1 MKQMIQFLKKY
12 TTLSLVLGTIIASLV
27 ACANIATPEGGEMD
41 FDPPKI
47 VNTTPSF
54 NATNVEKAKIVFE
67 FDENVTLEKPSD
79 NVIITPPQKSFP
91 VIQSVNKRLT
101 VELKDTLLENTTY
114 TIDFTSAIK
123 DNNEGNP
130 LENFSFSFS
139 TGDVVDSMVISGKV
153 LTADNLEP
161 VKGIYVGLHSNLN
174 DTAFTKIRFDR
185 IGKTGESGDFSI
197 RGVAP
202 GTYRLYA
209 LDDPSREYM
218 YTNPSS
224 AIAFFETPVE
234 PSSIRDIRYDTVYVD
249 TSRVVIDTIK
259 AIEYT
264 RFLPDNIVMRSFKSG
279 FGRQF
284 LQKYER
290 IPNKISLFFGS
301 PTEMPVLEPL
311 NFDGDKDWYILE
323 KTAKNDTL
331 IYWIKD
337 QELIKTDTLTFRIT
351 YPRTDSLNQVVP
363 YTDTLKFVDRTK
375 KKTEKELQ
383 KEKEQQEKDLRE
395 GKAPKITFL
404 NLRCDLSASWD
415 TFKDIMLEFD
425 EPVEGDLKSKIKLQQ
440 KVDTAYSDI
449 AYQFTPGTLNRR
461 KYSISHKWV
470 YGGEYRMKIDSA
482 SIHSIYG
489 LWNNTYNQ
497 DFRVKA
503 EDQYGHLAIIVVG
516 VDSVPAF
523 IELLDKSDK
532 PIRKSRVKDN
542 AVIFKDLT
550 PGSYYARIIL
560 DENDN
565 GVWDTGDFYTGLQ
578 PEIVCYYPGYFE
590 IKAFWEIDNES
601 DPWVIDVTTIA
612 KQKPMEITKQ
622 KPEEKEARKK
632 KMEERE
638 QKERDRQSGGQDR
651 GRNMEDSQML
661 GIPRR

>member
-1 MKQMIQFLKKY
+1 MKQMMQFLKKY
-12 TTLSLVLGTIIASLV
+12 TILSLVLGIIIASLV
-27 ACANIATPEGGEMD
+27 ACANMSTPEGGEMD

-47 VNTTPSF
+47 VKTTPNF
-54 NATNVEKAKIVFE
+54 NATNVEKGKIVFE
-67 FDENVTLEKPSD
+67 FDENVTLEKPSE
-79 NVIITPPQKSFP
+79 NVIITPPQKTFP
-91 VIQSVNKRLT
+91 VIQSVNRRLT

-161 VKGIYVGLHSNLN
+161 VKGIYVGLHSNLD

-185 IGKTGESGDFSI
+185 IGKTGETGDFAI

-218 YTNPSS
+218 YTNPSN
-224 AIAFFETPVE
+224 AIAFFETQIE
-234 PSSIRDIRYDTVYVD
+234 PSSMRDMRYDTLYVD
-249 TSRVVIDTIK
+249 TSKLVIDTIK

-264 RFLPDNIVMRSFKSG
+264 RFLPDNIVMRSFKSA
-279 FGRQF
+279 FGRQY

-290 IPNKISLFFGS
+290 TPNKISLFFGS

-311 NFDGDKDWYILE
+311 SFDGDKDWYVLE

-337 QELIKTDTLTFRIT
+337 QELVKTDTLTFKIT

-363 YTDTLKFVDRTK
+363 YTDTLKLIDRTR

-395 GKAPKITFL
+395 GKTPKITFL
-404 NLRCDLSASWD
+404 NMKCDLNASWD
-415 TFKDIMLEFD
+415 TFKDILLEFD

-440 KVDTAYSDI
+440 KVDTIYSDVD
-449 AYQFTPGTLNRR
+449 YQFVPDSLNGR
-461 KYSISHKWV
+461 KYSLRHKWV
-470 YGGEYRMKIDSA
+470 YGGEYRMEIDSA
-482 SIHSIYG
+482 RVYSIYG
-489 LWNNTYNQ
+489 LWNNKYKQ
-497 DFRVKA
+497 DFKVKA
-503 EDQYGHLAIIVVG
+503 EDQYGQLAVMVAGI
-516 VDSVPAF
+516 DSIPAF

-542 AVIFKDLT
+542 VVVFRDLP
-550 PGSYYARIIL
+550 PGTYYARIIL
-560 DENDN
+560 DENNN
-565 GVWDTGDFYTGLQ
+565 GVWDTGDFYTGRQ
-578 PEIVCYYPGYFE
+578 PEMVCYYPGSFE
-590 IKAFWEIDNES
+590 IKAFWAIDNES
-601 DPWVIDVTTIA
+601 EPWVVDVSTIA

-622 KPEEKEARKK
+622 KPEEREARKK
-632 KMEERE
+632 KMQERE
-638 QKERDRQSGGQDR
+638 QKERDRKTEEQNR
-651 GRNMEDSQML
+651 VREMENPQLQGSQ
-661 GIPRR
+661 RR